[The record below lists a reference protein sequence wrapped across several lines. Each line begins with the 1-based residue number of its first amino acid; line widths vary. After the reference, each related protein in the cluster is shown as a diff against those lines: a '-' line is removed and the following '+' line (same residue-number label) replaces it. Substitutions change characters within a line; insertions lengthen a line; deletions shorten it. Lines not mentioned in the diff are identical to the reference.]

1 MKVIE
6 TTLATDLR
14 ASSSKHPVLERLVRA
29 AIPAA
34 SPDFEGR
41 YRSVRKWWIE
51 VDDEGVPQ
59 RELGFNT
66 TEEVVVAGPIG
77 RNIGFWTDS
86 AMNFK
91 TGEYEPISAEA
102 FEAEWSRLE
111 LRSGRLSPSQ
121 WLTRAAIWFVSSLV
135 PFQLYHLLR
144 ANAL

>member
-14 ASSSKHPVLERLVRA
+14 TSPSKHPVLERLVRA

-34 SPDFEGR
+34 SPDFER
-41 YRSVRKWWIE
+41 LYRSVRRWWIE

-59 RELGFNT
+59 RELGLNST
-66 TEEVVVAGPIG
+66 GEVVVAGPIG

-91 TGEYEPISAEA
+91 IGEYDLISTEA
-102 FEAEWSRLE
+102 FEAEWSRFE
-111 LRSGRLSPSQ
+111 RTWSSQ
-121 WLTRAAIWFVSSLV
+121 
-135 PFQLYHLLR
+135 
-144 ANAL
+144 N